1 MLTRLE
7 VLSVAADVIEKA
19 TRKAAIE
26 DVKAT
31 LRSIA
36 TEAVR
41 SRRPPVST
49 VTNSDRDLP
58 DPNSVATANNKQR

>member
-58 DPNSVATANNKQR
+58 DPNSVATGQ